1 MKKFWKTILAIG
13 GAIVGIFALFAASKQ
28 SQSKKEF
35 KKKVKENNDKIDE
48 VKKQSAIVEKQKS
61 ETKAKIKETDKKVT
75 ESKSKIKSTKML
87 NLQFLTLKKNIEK
100 NEKSNSN
107 NIIIYNI

>member
-13 GAIVGIFALFAASKQ
+13 GVIAGIFALFAATKQ

-48 VKKQSAIVEKQKS
+48 VKKQSAVVEKQKE
-61 ETKAKIKETDKKVT
+61 ETKAEIKKVDKT
-75 ESKSKIKSTKML
+75 INGIEIPSTPKENFKLSLL
-87 NLQFLTLKKNIEK
+87 NQPKEFTN
-100 NEKSNSN
+100 
-107 NIIIYNI
+107 